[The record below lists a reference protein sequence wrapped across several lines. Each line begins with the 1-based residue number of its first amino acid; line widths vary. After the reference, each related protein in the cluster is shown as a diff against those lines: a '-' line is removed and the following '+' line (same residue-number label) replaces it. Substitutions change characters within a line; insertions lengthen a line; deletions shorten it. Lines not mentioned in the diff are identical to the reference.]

1 MARRLPIYVYVVLA
15 LALLFDLAVWG
26 AAPQLPEAGTGIV
39 ASANREAPF
48 AATYIAL
55 GRQLDALVPALGTFG
70 QAYLQDALAEGLP
83 QIGESPTVAMD
94 LIFGTSWNR
103 PHRWLKIAYWLPPI
117 LLALSL
123 LLWWQRS
130 RKVRLIGPE

>member
-1 MARRLPIYVYVVLA
+1 
-15 LALLFDLAVWG
+15 
-26 AAPQLPEAGTGIV
+26 
-39 ASANREAPF
+39 
-48 AATYIAL
+48 
-55 GRQLDALVPALGTFG
+55 
-70 QAYLQDALAEGLP
+70 
-83 QIGESPTVAMD
+83 MD

-103 PHRWLKIAYWLPPI
+103 PHRWLKIAYWLPPM